1 MAHAKR
7 IKPASS
13 NQRRGP
19 DKRRSSSAARSRS
32 GAEQDVI
39 LSHGMAVLAEVMQ
52 FSAPADNTLS
62 RYFKAHPALGSR
74 ARGYIAEAVYTVLRQ
89 YSVFAQLAQA
99 GVGALEKRLLLLA
112 FAHMGLDIKHMT
124 NEREWD
130 WLAHVA
136 KFDRQ
141 VFAPEI
147 RSNLPPWLWQLLCQR
162 LGQDQALL
170 LAQQLAQTA
179 PLDVRVNRY
188 KTTREAVLHRLRTDG
203 FEVEPTPYAPD
214 GLRFQNKPSLETHP
228 LFLDGS
234 FEVQDEGSQL
244 LPHLLAPKRGE
255 MVVDFCAGAGGKT
268 LALGALMRNTG
279 RLYAFDISAARLARF
294 KPRFARSGLS
304 NVVPAVIAS
313 ENDAKVKRLAGKIDR
328 VLVDAPCTGLGTLR
342 RNPDLKWRQTESEL
356 HALVQKQKNIL
367 SAAAKLLKPGG
378 RLVYATCSFLPQEN
392 TGVVQDFLLQH
403 ANFRRLNV
411 ADELNRQ
418 QIELPGQ
425 AGEDLQL
432 WPHIHGTDGFYACI
446 LERHT

>member
-1 MAHAKR
+1 MAHTKR
-7 IKPASS
+7 MKSASS
-13 NQRRGP
+13 AQRRAP
-19 DKRRSSSAARSRS
+19 DKRRSPTSARSRN

-89 YSVFAQLAQA
+89 YNVFAQLAQA

-162 LGQDQALL
+162 LGQEPAFQ
-170 LAQQLAQTA
+170 LAQQLAHTA

-188 KTTREAVLHRLRTDG
+188 KTTREAVLHRLRSEG
-203 FEVEPTPYAPD
+203 FEVEPMPYAPD
-214 GLRFQNKPSLETHP
+214 GLRFQNKPSLEKHP

-244 LPHLLAPKRGE
+244 LAHLVAPKRGE

-279 RLYAFDISAARLARF
+279 RLYAFDVSVARLARF

-304 NVVPAVIAS
+304 NVVPAVISS
-313 ENDAKVKRLAGKIDR
+313 ENDVKVKRLAGKIDR

-342 RNPDLKWRQTESEL
+342 RNPDLKWRQTEAQL
-356 HALVQKQKNIL
+356 QALVQKQKDIL
-367 SAAAKLLKPGG
+367 AAASKLVKAGG

-392 TGVVQDFLLQH
+392 TEVVEDFLLQH
-403 ANFRRLNV
+403 PQFRRLNG
-411 ADELNRQ
+411 ADELNKQ
-418 QIELPGQ
+418 HITLPGLMT
-425 AGEDLQL
+425 EDLQL